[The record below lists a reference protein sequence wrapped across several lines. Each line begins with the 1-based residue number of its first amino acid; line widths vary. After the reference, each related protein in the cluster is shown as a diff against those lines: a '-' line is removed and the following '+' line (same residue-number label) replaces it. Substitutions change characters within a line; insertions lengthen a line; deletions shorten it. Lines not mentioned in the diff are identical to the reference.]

1 MSAPPLLTLP
11 PRPAGIRPLT
21 DAEAE
26 RLRKFHPR
34 LPRTL
39 DQCITCGGKKTFR
52 WRDENGDPAEF
63 ECPCRDQWILHRY
76 FLHSGLGK
84 MYQRMSWTDARAVD
98 SATLTQV
105 FDYIDHADA
114 FMRSGRGM
122 ILRSP
127 QRGNGKTLT
136 AALVFK
142 AMLAKGH
149 DGYFTQF
156 NELLDSN
163 AAGWRDEDERQ
174 WFIRRVRNAGI
185 LVIDDVGRE
194 MAETSGRG
202 LAMIEATFDKVIRAR
217 HDDALPT
224 IITTNKTEEEW
235 ETKYQSNILSLL
247 SGTCRTVEVRGA
259 DYRPTFNAQQDSED
273 RLGLIRPVTV
283 G

>member
-1 MSAPPLLTLP
+1 MSAMTLAPLP
-11 PRPAGIRPLT
+11 SGIRVLT

-39 DQCITCGGKKTFR
+39 SECITCGGTGSFR
-52 WRDENGDPAEF
+52 WKGEQGEPVTY
-63 ECPCRDQWILHRY
+63 ECNCRDQWILHRY
-76 FLHSGLGK
+76 FLHCGLGK
-84 MYQRMSWTDARAVD
+84 MYQRMSWTDAHAVD
-98 SATLTQV
+98 QSTLAQV
-105 FDYIDHADA
+105 FDYLDHADA
-114 FMRSGRGM
+114 FMRSGRGL

-127 QRGNGKTLT
+127 QRGNGKTLV
-136 AALVFK
+136 AALIFK

-163 AAGWRDEDERQ
+163 AAGWRDEDERR
-174 WFIRRVRNAGI
+174 WFSRRVRNAGV

-194 MAETSGRG
+194 YSGRG
-202 LAMIEATFDKVIRAR
+202 VELIEATLDKVIRAR

-224 IITTNKTEEEW
+224 IITTNKTAEEMAQ
-235 ETKYQSNILSLL
+235 KYQSNVLSLL
-247 SGTCRTVEVRGA
+247 SGVCRTVDVTGA
-259 DYRPTFNAQQDSED
+259 DYRPIFMEQQDRED
-273 RLGLIRPVTV
+273 RLGLTRPIVV